1 MKKNALHKHTG
12 TDTLQW
18 SEQAE
23 RESKIMAN
31 YPKRNAAQRKK
42 QPSIQFTQPKK
53 IESKKKTPEE
63 KVCEEQLS
71 WS

>member
-1 MKKNALHKHTG
+1 MKKNALHKHTGG

-42 QPSIQFTQPKK
+42 QPPNSVHT
-53 IESKKKTPEE
+53 TEE
-63 KVCEEQLS
+63 KTR
-71 WS
+71 